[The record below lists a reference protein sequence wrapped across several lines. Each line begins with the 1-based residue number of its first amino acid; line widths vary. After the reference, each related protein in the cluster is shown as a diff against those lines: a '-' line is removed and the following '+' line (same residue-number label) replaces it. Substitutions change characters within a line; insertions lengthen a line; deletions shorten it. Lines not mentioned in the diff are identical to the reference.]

1 MAKKR
6 KNPLLPYENKWVAL
20 TPNRKKVV
28 ASAATVEVLDRKLTK
43 LKNKDAILTKVP
55 SFDKFI
61 SP

>member
-1 MAKKR
+1 MARKG

-20 TPNRKKVV
+20 NPNRKKVI
-28 ASAATVEVLDRKLTK
+28 AHATTVEILDRKLSK
-43 LKNKDAILTKVP
+43 LNNNDAVLTKVL